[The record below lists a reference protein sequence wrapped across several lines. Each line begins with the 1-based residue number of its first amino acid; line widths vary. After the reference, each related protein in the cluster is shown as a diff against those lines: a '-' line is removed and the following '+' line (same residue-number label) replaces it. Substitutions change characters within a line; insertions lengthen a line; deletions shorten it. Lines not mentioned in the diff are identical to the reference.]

1 MDVKDKRCDDLFLL
15 IEKQEQFANHLMDF
29 AKDLEEMTKTMT
41 KGKCVGNT
49 ATVLGSAT
57 LIGAGIAFFTAGVAI
72 PFLATAAGAAVLT
85 GTATSVTCT
94 VIEIW
99 KSNEAMKNAE
109 RIASEIEEIWKKVSE
124 IQDLTSMSSDE
135 LGRKITETILKAVAK
150 KAATKGAKY
159 AAKTAVQKGANYAA
173 TKAVTE
179 GAKTSVFLATKEGT
193 SLALKTVLKGT
204 SQFAGGALGIVFT
217 LPDLIDNCQKLYEGK
232 HETDASSCLREKA
245 KQIHDAVKQLKEQ
258 MNNIEDMYNET
269 SDSE

>member
-1 MDVKDKRCDDLFLL
+1 MDVKDKPCDDLFLL

-29 AKDLEEMTKTMT
+29 ANDLEEMTKTMT

-72 PFLATAAGAAVLT
+72 PFLATAAGAVALT
-85 GTATSVTCT
+85 GTATTVTCT

-109 RIASEIEEIWKKVSE
+109 RIASEIKEIWKKVGE
-124 IQDLTSMSSDE
+124 IQDLKSMSSDE

-159 AAKTAVQKGANYAA
+159 AAKTAA
-173 TKAVTE
+173 TE
-179 GAKTSVFLATKEGT
+179 GAKTVILATKEGT

-258 MNNIEDMYNET
+258 MKNMEDMYNET